1 MGEKNIPNGN
11 NYLNINDESL
21 INDYKKSQDSI
32 NPKNASDYEDDEL
45 DTANIAEDEDE
56 LDTTNASDYEDEE
69 LDTANVKID
78 YIDNNINLNNLNS
91 NLINQFIKIIDID
104 DLTPDELLRILVAVG
119 SKNMA
124 YYLALIVNLENRSRK
139 ISPLGIA
146 KILSSKS
153 VNAPS
158 SNPEKTSSAIKK
170 MTPSENFNNIP

>member
-1 MGEKNIPNGN
+1 MSDKNIPNGN
-11 NYLNINDESL
+11 NYLNINDEIL

-32 NPKNASDYEDDEL
+32 NPN
-45 DTANIAEDEDE
+45 NV
-56 LDTTNASDYEDEE
+56 SDYEDEE

-78 YIDNNINLNNLNS
+78 YTTDNNINLNNPNS
-91 NLINQFIKIIDID
+91 NPIYQFIKIIDID
-104 DLTPDELLRILVAVG
+104 DLTPDELLRIIVAVG

-158 SNPEKTSSAIKK
+158 SNPEKTYSPIEKT
-170 MTPSENFNNIP
+170 TPSKIF

>member
-1 MGEKNIPNGN
+1 MSDKNIPNDDN
-11 NYLNINDESL
+11 HLNINDESL
-21 INDYKKSQDSI
+21 INDDKKSQDSI
-32 NPKNASDYEDDEL
+32 KPNDVFDH
-45 DTANIAEDEDE
+45 EDEDE
-56 LDTTNASDYEDEE
+56 LDT
-69 LDTANVKID
+69 ANVKKD
-78 YIDNNINLNNLNS
+78 FIDNILSS
-91 NLINQFIKIIDID
+91 NPINQFIKIIDID

-158 SNPEKTSSAIKK
+158 SNPEKTYSPIEKT
-170 MTPSENFNNIP
+170 TPSKIF